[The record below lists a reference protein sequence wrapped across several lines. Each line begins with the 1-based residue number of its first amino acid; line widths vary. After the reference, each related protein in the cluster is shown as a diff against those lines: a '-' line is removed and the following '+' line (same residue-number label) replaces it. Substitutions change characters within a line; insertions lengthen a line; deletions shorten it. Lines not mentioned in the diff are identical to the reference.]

1 MDTED
6 SNSTPQTER
15 DKLNEQLDELRESQQ
30 ESADFDDVAN
40 DKPRSWWT
48 YLWWGLCAVGG
59 LFFFWRALSAPQVTC
74 YVIKT
79 IPDRDKIPVQEPD
92 DSPEIMC
99 YDVVIENID
108 ESQPEPD
115 SAPAETEPEQEQQTN

>member
-6 SNSTPQTER
+6 SNSTPQTDR
-15 DKLNEQLDELRESQQ
+15 DKLNDQLDELRESQQ
-30 ESADFDDVAN
+30 DPTDFDDIAN
-40 DKPRSWWT
+40 DTPRSWWT

-59 LFFFWRALSAPQVTC
+59 LFLFWRTSCTPQVTC

-79 IPDRDKIPVQEPD
+79 IPDRGKIPVQEPD

-99 YDVVIENID
+99 YDFEFFDNSEP
-108 ESQPEPD
+108 ESAPEP
-115 SAPAETEPEQEQQTN
+115 APAESEPEQEQ

>member
-15 DKLNEQLDELRESQQ
+15 DKLNEELDELRESQKDP
-30 ESADFDDVAN
+30 ADFDDIAN
-40 DKPRSWWT
+40 DTPRSWWT

-59 LFFFWRALSAPQVTC
+59 LFLFWRTSCTPQVTC

-79 IPDRDKIPVQEPD
+79 IPDRGKIPVQEPD

-99 YDVVIENID
+99 YDVEFID
-108 ESQPEPD
+108 NSEPESAPEP
-115 SAPAETEPEQEQQTN
+115 APAESEPEQEQ

>member
-1 MDTED
+1 MYTDD
-6 SNSTPQTER
+6 SNSTPPSER
-15 DKLNEQLDELRESQQ
+15 DKLNEQLEELRDGQQ
-30 ESADFDDVAN
+30 ESADFDDAAD

-59 LFFFWRALSAPQVTC
+59 LIFFWRALSAPQVTC

-99 YDVVIENID
+99 YDVVIEETD
-108 ESQPEPD
+108 KSEPEP
-115 SAPAETEPEQEQQTN
+115 APAEPEPEQEQQPN

>member
-15 DKLNEQLDELRESQQ
+15 DKLNAQLDELRESQQ
-30 ESADFDDVAN
+30 DPTDFDDIAN
-40 DKPRSWWT
+40 DKPHSWWT

-59 LFFFWRALSAPQVTC
+59 LFLFWRTSCTPQVTC

-79 IPDRDKIPVQEPD
+79 IPDRGKIPVQEPD

-99 YDVVIENID
+99 YDVVIEETDNP
-108 ESQPEPD
+108 ESAPEPSPTEPEPD
-115 SAPAETEPEQEQQTN
+115 QEQ

>member
-1 MDTED
+1 MDTD
-6 SNSTPQTER
+6 NSNSTPQTER

-30 ESADFDDVAN
+30 VSADFDDVAN

-48 YLWWGLCAVGG
+48 YLWLGLCAVGG
-59 LFFFWRALSAPQVTC
+59 LFFFWRALSTPQVTC

-79 IPDRDKIPVQEPD
+79 IPDWGKIPVQEPD

-99 YDVVIENID
+99 YDVVIEETDNP
-108 ESQPEPD
+108 ESEPEP
-115 SAPAETEPEQEQQTN
+115 STAETEPE

>member
-1 MDTED
+1 MDTEN

-15 DKLNEQLDELRESQQ
+15 DKLNEQLDELREGQQ
-30 ESADFDDVAN
+30 EANSDFDDAAD

-59 LFFFWRALSAPQVTC
+59 LFFFWRALSAPHVTC
-74 YVIKT
+74 YVMQT

-108 ESQPEPD
+108 ESEPKPE
-115 SAPAETEPEQEQQTN
+115 SEQAPKQEQYPN

>member
-15 DKLNEQLDELRESQQ
+15 DKLNEELDELRESQQ
-30 ESADFDDVAN
+30 DSTDFDDIAN
-40 DKPRSWWT
+40 DKPCSWWT

-59 LFFFWRALSAPQVTC
+59 LFLFWRTACTPQVTC

-79 IPDRDKIPVQEPD
+79 IPDGSKIPVQEPD

-99 YDVVIENID
+99 YDVVIEETDNP
-108 ESQPEPD
+108 ESEPD
-115 SAPAETEPEQEQQTN
+115 SASAEPEPEQEQ

>member
-6 SNSTPQTER
+6 SNSIPQTER
-15 DKLNEQLDELRESQQ
+15 DKLNDQLDELRESQQ
-30 ESADFDDVAN
+30 DPTDFDDIAN

-59 LFFFWRALSAPQVTC
+59 LFLFWRTSCTPQVTC

-79 IPDRDKIPVQEPD
+79 IPDRDKPHVQEPD

-99 YDVVIENID
+99 YDFEFFDNSEP
-108 ESQPEPD
+108 ESAPEP
-115 SAPAETEPEQEQQTN
+115 APAESEPEQEQ

>member
-1 MDTED
+1 MDTDD
-6 SNSTPQTER
+6 SNSTPPSER
-15 DKLNEQLDELRESQQ
+15 DKLNEQLDELRDGQQ
-30 ESADFDDVAN
+30 ESADFDDATD
-40 DKPRSWWT
+40 DKPCSWWT

-99 YDVVIENID
+99 YDVVIEETDNP
-108 ESQPEPD
+108 ESEPEP
-115 SAPAETEPEQEQQTN
+115 STAETEPE

>member
-1 MDTED
+1 MDTKD
-6 SNSTPQTER
+6 SNPTPQTER

-30 ESADFDDVAN
+30 ESADFDDTAN

-79 IPDRDKIPVQEPD
+79 IPDRGKIPVQEPD

-99 YDVVIENID
+99 YDFEFFDNSEP
-108 ESQPEPD
+108 ESAPEP
-115 SAPAETEPEQEQQTN
+115 APAESEPEQEQ